1 MDWFGGWDFGWC
13 GVCVLVDILE
23 FVLYWCFVFILYGG
37 LGGYCYIVG
46 GGCVY
51 CFWFD
56 VGKLGK
62 LGVCWGMVVLL
73 MVMVV
78 GYVLVYDSIFVDY
91 GLFLGLLVD
100 VDLRYLDKGVICVF

>member
-1 MDWFGGWDFGWC
+1 
-13 GVCVLVDILE
+13 
-23 FVLYWCFVFILYGG
+23 
-37 LGGYCYIVG
+37 
-46 GGCVY
+46 
-51 CFWFD
+51 
-56 VGKLGK
+56 
-62 LGVCWGMVVLL
+62 MVVLL